1 MIEQMKG
8 LSPLDKLN
16 QGYSYAADEKGN
28 TLSTID
34 QVAVGEMVMLF
45 VKDGKLETRILSKEE
60 VKWEDRANEDRTE
73 RE

>member
-1 MIEQMKG
+1 MIT
-8 LSPLDKLN
+8 
-16 QGYSYAADEKGN
+16 SYVSAN
-28 TLSTID
+28 I
-34 QVAVGEMVMLF
+34 MLF